1 MVHLL
6 ASADKAQ
13 IRFVWL
19 PVAVKGPIVR
29 DAGEPDDHESTSS
42 SIHVE
47 LADPWV
53 IAMCEAFFG
62 KHEAGCARTRWN
74 ALFANNFFKKIDFP
88 ASVEP
93 CREHVQL
100 LGGSRSIFFD
110 SDFDRLPCTSRE
122 NFRKQAAI
130 VCFVRYPPRRCQNLS
145 GPAASKQRS
154 PRSTRHPECAA
165 RHDKYLAFHGHG
177 CDFCLQNVQ
186 SVVSHN
192 PCLHSQ
198 KPAL

>member
-1 MVHLL
+1 MPSLGYMRL
-6 ASADKAQ
+6 
-13 IRFVWL
+13 
-19 PVAVKGPIVR
+19 
-29 DAGEPDDHESTSS
+29 DAREPDGTPYLRTNQSRSFS
-42 SIHVE
+42 QRAWN
-47 LADPWV
+47 LAGNMSNCWRDPS
-53 IAMCEAFFG
+53 
-62 KHEAGCARTRWN
+62 N
-74 ALFANNFFKKIDFP
+74 AINRL
-88 ASVEP
+88 S
-93 CREHVQL
+93 Q
-100 LGGSRSIFFD
+100 SIFFD

-165 RHDKYLAFHGHG
+165 RQDKYLAFHGHG